1 MKIILFDVLG
11 SYNDDK
17 DGGETM
23 NFMLDDNSL
32 EKIID
37 IFNHIREILT
47 IDLGYYLYDDSRGNT
62 YLKTKLYNETCFR
75 TDNNKKVNAIP
86 NEKTKYTCRVVL
98 QIQSVYYSNY
108 NKDIIYY
115 PQVFL
120 QDFRYKFL
128 ANNRLI
134 YENLDVKILSQ
145 RANLKKNLMK
155 IPHKDIKT

>member
-1 MKIILFDVLG
+1 M
-11 SYNDDK
+11 
-17 DGGETM
+17 
-23 NFMLDDNSL
+23 
-32 EKIID
+32 
-37 IFNHIREILT
+37 
-47 IDLGYYLYDDSRGNT
+47 
-62 YLKTKLYNETCFR
+62 KTKLYNETCFR